1 MYFSKSKYC
10 SFWQCPKIV
19 WLDKYKPEEKEV
31 DESALGRMKSGNEV
45 GDLAMGLFGD
55 YTEVTAYSADGKLNL
70 DEMKRKTTECIACG
84 EENICEAS
92 FDYNGLYCA
101 VDILHKE
108 NGGYAIYE
116 VKSATNIKYNYLVDV
131 AYQKYVLEK
140 CGVKVTGTYVVC
152 INNEYVRRG
161 EIDVKNL
168 FKITDVK
175 DLIADEYEVVERNLT
190 SAENLLSCDKEPN
203 IDIGEQC
210 SLSHECAYWKYC
222 SKHLPEHNVFEIYRC
237 NKKWQLYK
245 DGIVSF
251 EDLQKHASLNFLQS
265 RQVDFALN
273 DRGTYVDNRLIDEFL
288 NTLSYPLYFLDFET
302 MQEIIPPFDGA
313 KPYEQIPFQYSLHYI
328 ESENSC
334 LSHKEFLGVS
344 GEDPRRAI
352 AESLCENIPENVCV
366 LAYNKKFECGRL
378 KELAEEFPDLSK
390 HLLNIK
396 RNVKDLLDP
405 FQRGAYYNKAM
416 GGSFSIKSVLPAIFP
431 DDPALDYHNL
441 EEIHNG
447 GEAMTI
453 FPLIKDMPPEEQKIA
468 RKNLLKYCELDTFA
482 MVKVWQELVRVANIT
497 DGSDITAAP
506 DDLIKN
512 ASEELIKQNIE
523 AYKELAK

>member
-19 WLDKYKPEEKEV
+19 WLDKYKPEKKEI
-31 DESALGRMKSGNEV
+31 DEGALGRMKSGNEV
-45 GDLAMGLFGD
+45 GDLAMNLFGN
-55 YTEVTAYSADGKLNL
+55 YTEVTAYSADGKLDL
-70 DEMKRKTTECIACG
+70 ETMKRKTAECIARG
-84 EENICEAS
+84 EENICEAA

-116 VKSATNIKYNYLVDV
+116 VKSSTKPKYYHLVDV

-140 CGVKVTGTYVVC
+140 CGVPITGTYVVC
-152 INNEYVRRG
+152 INNEYVRHG
-161 EIDVKNL
+161 EIDVKKL
-168 FKITDVK
+168 FKVNDVK
-175 DLIADEYEVVERNLT
+175 DLIADEYEVVERNLKN
-190 SAENLLSCDKEPN
+190 AENILNTDKEPN

-210 SLSHECAYWKYC
+210 SVSHDCAYWRYC
-222 SKHLPEHNVFEIYRC
+222 SEHLPEHNVFDIYRC

-251 EDLQKHASLNFLQS
+251 EDLQKRATLNFMQS
-265 RQVDFALN
+265 RQVNFTLN
-273 DRGTYVDNRLIDEFL
+273 NRGTYTDKLTIRKFL
-288 NTLSYPLYFLDFET
+288 SELSYPLYFLDFET
-302 MQEIIPPFDGA
+302 MQEIVPPFDGA

-328 ESENSC
+328 ENENGE
-334 LSHKEFLGVS
+334 LLHKEFLAVS

-352 AESLCENIPENVCV
+352 AESLCANIPENVCV
-366 LAYNKKFECGRL
+366 LAYNKQFECGRI

-390 HLLNIK
+390 HLLNIR
-396 RNVKDLLDP
+396 RNIKDLLVP
-405 FQRGAYYNKAM
+405 FQKGAYYNKAM

-431 DDPALDYHNL
+431 NDPSLNYHNL
-441 EEIHNG
+441 EGVHNG

-453 FPLIKDMPPEEQKIA
+453 FPLIKDMPPEEQAVA
-468 RKNLLKYCELDTFA
+468 RKNLLKYCKLDTFA
-482 MVKVWQELVRVANIT
+482 MVKVWQELVRVANIA
-497 DGSDITAAP
+497 DGSEITATP
-506 DDLIKN
+506 DDLVKT